1 MNKGRGVRFQSVLT
15 GKEVTFKQSL
25 FRELFGL
32 KFQCFV
38 QKLVERFTVKMLVL
52 IVTLATLGCNSGSSA
67 QVAEPSKQE
76 QPGIEQP
83 SIAERAGKF
92 LLKKAMDSVTEDK
105 PVAETPVSSEPPQ
118 TPAPQ
123 APVAEAPSEAKTSEE
138 QAPEESVEN
147 AAAPPAVSNP
157 PPSSIVTAAT
167 PAGDGRFMNW
177 VLRYFDFSEVSWWWI
192 LLGWLV
198 VSALVTS
205 VTEGYWKQ
213 DIGYWDND
221 TQIWIQESSTR
232 RYSALNRRRAPG
244 WGGAIFSGVVAFLVW
259 ANYDSVGSLVPTL
272 SKVGILLVGYIV
284 VATTCWSLTLRWS
297 LFCREEYDEPYN
309 VEAARSLAFRIST
322 RLVSSG
328 PRIGSSKR

>member
-1 MNKGRGVRFQSVLT
+1 MT
-15 GKEVTFKQSL
+15 GKEVTFKHSL

-67 QVAEPSKQE
+67 QVADPPKQE
-76 QPGIEQP
+76 QPG
-83 SIAERAGKF
+83 IAERAGKF
-92 LLKKAMDSVTEDK
+92 LLKKAMDSVKTKDK
-105 PVAETPVSSEPPQ
+105 PVAETPQ
-118 TPAPQ
+118 TPVPQ

-138 QAPEESVEN
+138 QASGESVEN

-157 PPSSIVTAAT
+157 PPSPFVMPPFVMPPASPIVTAAT
-167 PAGDGRFMNW
+167 PAEEGRFMNW
-177 VLRYFDFSEVSWWWI
+177 LLRYFDFSEVSWWWI
-192 LLGWLV
+192 LLVWLV
-198 VSALVTS
+198 VSTLVTS
-205 VTEGYWKQ
+205 VTEGYWNQ
-213 DIGYWDND
+213 DTARYWDHH
-221 TQIWIQESSTR
+221 TQSFRYWDHHTQSWSQESSTR

-284 VATTCWSLTLRWS
+284 VATTCWR
-297 LFCREEYDEPYN
+297 
-309 VEAARSLAFRIST
+309 
-322 RLVSSG
+322 
-328 PRIGSSKR
+328 